1 MLRSCVVDEYVDVEY
16 SWNVNGCRDV
26 VRVDSGYA
34 SVDSS

>member
-1 MLRSCVVDEYVDVEY
+1 MLRSCVVDEYVILSIAGMY
-16 SWNVNGCRDV
+16 GCREF